1 MNSLFKPTLA
11 GIYRRFTRSGA
22 PRELPDVDALLALA
36 EGERSSDTER
46 LLGDV
51 AHSGLHA
58 DLLRF
63 ARALA
68 PESARLG
75 VRLEHAFD
83 EMQRAG
89 HRRVDSRTPRRAAR
103 RHGGLRTVA
112 SLAACLLVAMAVWLL
127 QPAHK
132 PAPAPGTA
140 KAAPATLHRTD
151 DRIFAAVDASR
162 QGHGDVIFRAQFA
175 SDRIFTA
182 KFNGG

>member
-89 HRRVDSRTPRRAAR
+89 HRRVDSRRIPRRAAR
-103 RHGGLRTVA
+103 LHGALRMAA
-112 SLAACLLVAMAVWLL
+112 SLAACLIVALAVWLL
-127 QPAHK
+127 QPAHT
-132 PAPAPGTA
+132 PAPVAATPAP
-140 KAAPATLHRTD
+140 PALDRAH
-151 DRIFAAVDASR
+151 DRIFAAVDASP
-162 QGHGDVIFRAQFA
+162 GHRDVIFRAEFT

-182 KFNGG
+182 KFNNGG